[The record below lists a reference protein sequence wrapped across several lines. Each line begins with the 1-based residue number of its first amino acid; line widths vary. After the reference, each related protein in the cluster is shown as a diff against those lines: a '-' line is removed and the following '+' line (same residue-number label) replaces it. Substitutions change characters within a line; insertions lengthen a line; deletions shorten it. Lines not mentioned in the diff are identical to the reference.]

1 MSSSMNNFM
10 EAYKAVHNTES
21 REELNAKRDWISEMN
36 LGSLLQ
42 NDLIDIA
49 EEVVLHLFKEGLT
62 VKEAK
67 DLVYGSLS
75 DERRKDR
82 VSRIVE
88 AFKITFNKVDDRAP
102 VVARE
107 AFEQYLH
114 GKKLQQNK
122 SIMNSLDESKARVH
136 RHTVAGDVAQVR
148 EGLIRIFNEKKLDA
162 VGSEDADIDNDG
174 DVDSSDKY
182 LHKRRKAIGKAM
194 GKKGMKEDVKEAR
207 NPGESLKDYGRRLN
221 KDDSKVDLGLSSD
234 PLNDPDD
241 DGTGG
246 AGYQKNISGK
256 KAIRM
261 ASKKGM
267 KEGHDGSYLETDM
280 KKRQKNNEKARKEM
294 EKVKGQKNPHFEGTD
309 FEELLR
315 TSGKFSENEIL
326 KILSDL

>member
-10 EAYKAVHNTES
+10 EAYGAVYNKES

-75 DERRKDR
+75 DERRQDR

-136 RHTVAGDVAQVR
+136 RHTVAGDVAQVK

-162 VGSEDADIDNDG
+162 VGQEDADIDNDG

-194 GKKGMKEDVKEAR
+194 GKKDKKDVKEEHC
-207 NPGESLKDYGRRLN
+207 GSDMKDKK
-221 KDDSKVDLGLSSD
+221 KDKKKSKKDMKFNFSKKE
-234 PLNDPDD
+234 DD
-241 DGTGG
+241 DDD
-246 AGYQKNISGK
+246 
-256 KAIRM
+256 
-261 ASKKGM
+261 
-267 KEGHDGSYLETDM
+267 KEENGNGDM
-280 KKRQKNNEKARKEM
+280 SEM
-294 EKVKGQKNPHFEGTD
+294 FSQD
-309 FEELLR
+309 ELDR
-315 TSGKFSENEIL
+315 IN
-326 KILSDL
+326 KIVESWE